1 MKVARVAV
9 LIALVA
15 GPVYA
20 QVPDINLIP
29 ETRSKTPEERERDR
43 QLERAYKD
51 SLRKIPDA
59 KASNDPWGA
68 VRSNDTPAS
77 SSHARKP
84 HAAKSKAKSSARSH
98 SASQ

>member
-9 LIALVA
+9 LIALIMA
-15 GPVYA
+15 PAYA

-29 ETRSKTPEERERDR
+29 ETRSKTPEEIERDR
-43 QLERAYKD
+43 QIERAYKD

-59 KASNDPWGA
+59 KGADDPWGA
-68 VRSNDTPAS
+68 MRSSASPAA
-77 SSHARKP
+77 SHAKKP
-84 HAAKSKAKSSARSH
+84 HAARSKPKSSPHAH